1 MKAVVWHGLGD
12 IRLDDVPEPTIKDPY
27 DAIVRITTSAICGT
41 DLHFVRGTMP
51 GLQEGRILGH
61 EAVGVVE
68 GVGSGV
74 RNLRPGDRVVVPS
87 TVACGT
93 CSYCRAGYY
102 AQCDNANP
110 QGRLAGTTFFGG
122 PEAAGGLDGLQ
133 AEYARVPF
141 AHVGLVPLPDTVDD
155 AQAILLSDIYPTAW
169 FGARL
174 AEIGDGDT
182 VAVMGAG
189 PVGQA
194 AIACA
199 RLQGAGRIIL
209 VDGVADRLEV
219 ARSQHAETVDFNTED
234 PVEAVR
240 ELTGGIGVDRV
251 IEAVGVDAERP
262 RRGPAAEALREQAEQ
277 FDHERAEA
285 APQQNPDKNPDKN
298 PDGDPWV
305 PGDAPSLAARWSV
318 QMVAKAGTI
327 GTVGVYPPQVQHY
340 PFGEAFMKNLTLK
353 SGNCNHR
360 RYVPTLVSL
369 VADGRLDPTPLVTR
383 WGDTQDAVEAYRRFD
398 RREAGW
404 TKVALGVSDQGSV
417 APGLGE
423 AAGTGAATTA
433 GSPGPSAEA
442 MAHQVR
448 RHTKH

>member
-12 IRLDDVPEPTIKDPY
+12 IRLEDVPEPTIKDAY

-51 GLQEGRILGH
+51 GMKEGRILGH

-68 GVGSGV
+68 DVGPGV

-93 CSYCRAGYY
+93 CGYCRAGYY

-110 QGRLAGTTFFGG
+110 QGPRAGTVFFGG

-174 AEIGDGDT
+174 ANVGHGDT
-182 VAVMGAG
+182 VAVVGAG

-199 RLQGAGRIIL
+199 RLQGAGRIIV
-209 VDGVADRLEV
+209 VDGVTDRLDV
-219 ARSQHAETVDFNTED
+219 ARSQHAETVDFNAED
-234 PVEAVR
+234 PAEAVL

-251 IEAVGVDAERP
+251 IEAVGVDAQRP
-262 RRGPAAEALREQAEQ
+262 RRGPAAEALREQARQ
-277 FDHERAEA
+277 FDHERDEA
-285 APQQNPDKNPDKN
+285 APEQN
-298 PDGDPWV
+298 PDGDTWV
-305 PGDAPSLAARWSV
+305 PGDAPSLAARWAV
-318 QMVAKAGTI
+318 QVAAKAGTI

-360 RYVPTLVSL
+360 RYVPDLVSL
-369 VADGRLDPTPLVTR
+369 VAAGRLDPTPLVTR
-383 WGDTQDAVEAYRRFD
+383 WGDAQNAVGAYRRFD

-404 TKVALGVSDQGSV
+404 TKVVLGVSDEGAV

-423 AAGTGAATTA
+423 AAGTGTATTA
-433 GSPGPSAEA
+433 GTPGPTAAEA
-442 MAHQVR
+442 TNREVR
-448 RHTKH
+448 PS

>member
-1 MKAVVWHGLGD
+1 MKAVVWKGLGD
-12 IRLDDVPEPTIKDPY
+12 IGLEDVPEPEIKDPY

-51 GLQEGRILGH
+51 GMQEGRILGH

-68 GVGSGV
+68 EVGSGV

-87 TVACGT
+87 TVACGV

-110 QGRLAGTTFFGG
+110 GGRLAGTVFFGG
-122 PEAAGGLDGLQ
+122 PQAAGGLDGLQ

-155 AQAILLSDIYPTAW
+155 AQAILLSDIYPTSW

-174 AEIGDGDT
+174 AEVGDGDT
-182 VAVMGAG
+182 VAIVGAG

-199 RLQGAGRIIL
+199 RLQGAGRIIV
-209 VDGVADRLEV
+209 VDGVGDRLDM
-219 ARSQHAETVDFNTED
+219 ARSQHAETVDFNAED

-251 IEAVGVDAERP
+251 IEAVGVDAQKP
-262 RRGPAAEALREQAEQ
+262 SHGPAADAAAAQAEE
-277 FDHERAEA
+277 FGHERSEA
-285 APQQNPDKNPDKN
+285 APEQNPD
-298 PDGDPWV
+298 GATWV
-305 PGDAPSLAARWSV
+305 PGDAPTLAARWAV
-318 QMVAKAGTI
+318 QMVAKAGTV
-327 GTVGVYPPQVQHY
+327 GTIGVYPPQVQHY
-340 PFGEAFMKNLTLK
+340 PFGEAFMKNLTLRM
-353 SGNCNHR
+353 GNCNHR
-360 RYVPTLVSL
+360 RYVPHLVSL
-369 VADGRLDPTPLVTR
+369 VASGSLDPTPLVTR
-383 WGDTQDAVEAYRRFD
+383 WGDTRNAVEAYRRFD

-404 TKVALGVSDQGSV
+404 TKVVLGVSEDGTV

-433 GSPGPSAEA
+433 GSPGPTAAEA
-442 MAHQVR
+442 TQEAGS
-448 RHTKH
+448 

>member
-1 MKAVVWHGLGD
+1 MKAVVWKGLGD
-12 IRLDDVPEPTIKDPY
+12 IGLEDVPEPEIKDPY

-51 GLQEGRILGH
+51 GMQEGRILGH

-68 GVGSGV
+68 EVGSGV

-87 TVACGT
+87 TVACGV

-110 QGRLAGTTFFGG
+110 GGRLAGTVFFGG
-122 PEAAGGLDGLQ
+122 PQAAGGLDGLQ

-155 AQAILLSDIYPTAW
+155 AQAILLSDIYPTSW

-174 AEIGDGDT
+174 AEVGDGDT
-182 VAVMGAG
+182 VAIVGAG

-199 RLQGAGRIIL
+199 RLQGAGRIIV
-209 VDGVADRLEV
+209 VDGVGDRLDM
-219 ARSQHAETVDFNTED
+219 ARSQHAETVDFNAED

-251 IEAVGVDAERP
+251 IEAVGVDAQKP
-262 RRGPAAEALREQAEQ
+262 SHGPAADAAAAQAEE
-277 FDHERAEA
+277 FGHERSEA
-285 APQQNPDKNPDKN
+285 APEQNPD
-298 PDGDPWV
+298 GATWV
-305 PGDAPSLAARWSV
+305 PGDAPTLAARWAV
-318 QMVAKAGTI
+318 QMVAKAGTV
-327 GTVGVYPPQVQHY
+327 GTIGVYPPQVQHY
-340 PFGEAFMKNLTLK
+340 PFGEAFMKNLTLRM
-353 SGNCNHR
+353 GNCNHR
-360 RYVPTLVSL
+360 RYVPHLVSL
-369 VADGRLDPTPLVTR
+369 VASGSLDPTPLVTR
-383 WGDTQDAVEAYRRFD
+383 WCDTRNAVEAYRRFD

-404 TKVALGVSDQGSV
+404 TKVVLGVSEDGTV

-433 GSPGPSAEA
+433 GSPGPTAAEA
-442 MAHQVR
+442 TQEAGS
-448 RHTKH
+448 